1 MKSLSSLCAA
11 TTILIAVQ
19 ASADPVVENFSRAQ
33 GNVAAGSQGIMAIN
47 LAAGDSNAQLNAS
60 ALAISTG
67 LGVQSLQ
74 LRQRINF
81 SAIDQAQDSISTIGE
96 SAFSNTQGALSVNQV
111 SGVGNAQ
118 INAISIGIGLEG
130 AAISD
135 AQLAASTSG
144 QAASTQDDPQF
155 RREAR
160 IEGQAF
166 KGSSGLVQVNQLAGT
181 GNATANNFQLSVE
194 LGATNQQ

>member
-19 ASADPVVENFSRAQ
+19 TCADPVVENFSRIQ
-33 GNVAAGSQGIMAIN
+33 GDVAGGQGLVAIN

-60 ALAISTG
+60 ALAISVG
-67 LGVQSLQ
+67 QGIQEMQ
-74 LRQRINF
+74 LRQNINF
-81 SAIDQAQDSISTIGE
+81 SAIDQAQDSISTINE
-96 SAFSNTQGALSVNQV
+96 NAFANVQGALSVNQV

-118 INAISIGIGLEG
+118 INAISIGIGLDG
-130 AAISD
+130 AAVTD
-135 AQLAASTSG
+135 TQLAATTSG
-144 QAASTQDDPQF
+144 QSISALADPQY

-181 GNATANNFQLSVE
+181 GNATANNFQLKVE
-194 LGATNQQ
+194 LGTENQP

>member
-11 TTILIAVQ
+11 TTILIAVHTC
-19 ASADPVVENFSRAQ
+19 ADPVVENLSQ
-33 GNVAAGSQGIMAIN
+33 IHGNVAGSGQGIMAIN

-60 ALAISTG
+60 ALAISVG
-67 LGVQSLQ
+67 QGVQSMQ
-74 LRQRINF
+74 LRQNINF
-81 SAIDQAQDSISTIGE
+81 SAIDQAQDSISTISE
-96 SAFSNTQGALSVNQV
+96 NAFTNAQGALSVNQV

-118 INAISIGIGLEG
+118 INAISIGVGLEG
-130 AAISD
+130 AVISD
-135 AQLAASTSG
+135 AQLAATTSG
-144 QAASTQDDPQF
+144 HATAALEDPQY

-181 GNATANNFQLSVE
+181 GNATANSFQLKVE
-194 LGATNQQ
+194 LGTEN